1 MTRSPAPRLATL
13 TLCLLLLALA
23 SACGIRPARP
33 DVPITPA
40 RPLSG
45 EYTATIHT
53 TFVGPIRARMIAEP
67 TPDGFKAN
75 TPPGAAWVL
84 IGGLEKVL
92 GPLFAPYLFPSG
104 MLVTWQSTLPTDS
117 NPGDGTIGVGS
128 ISAFRAAT
136 SMPTPDGPIEIR
148 WKDNR
153 LIALLTLAPT
163 NPSNHFADYP
173 ALALAARDAL
183 PRYYFDPAL
192 ARSRAVASYLD
203 DLQSGAA
210 ASSDDLEFLF
220 TAAFAARKH
229 IARHGTP
236 LLYPLPTPDA
246 DRLFQG
252 KAKPPKPFRVSADS
266 LSGISV
272 LRIDAFVDDATTD
285 AAITEA
291 LATSPRALILDLRTC
306 PGIELTAFRAASSF
320 FTSPVE
326 AGAFFGPTDRDL
338 WLRDDVSSATTLEFS
353 TDSGGDEAT
362 TRLLTLGAARI
373 RVQPKPDAY
382 AGPLAVLT
390 SRRTSST
397 AEALATLLVR
407 SGRARSFGEPT
418 AGRPLLSREVELGQ
432 GWAMRIAAFDYRP
445 ATGQRIGPK
454 GEPPSTRCPRED
466 ALNLATEW
474 LTAELAEVS
483 GSGAPSPPT
492 PR

>member
-1 MTRSPAPRLATL
+1 MTRAPAPRLAAL
-13 TLCLLLLALA
+13 TLCLLLLSLA
-23 SACGIRPARP
+23 SACGVRPARP

-53 TFVGPIRARMIAEP
+53 TFVGPIRARMVAEP

-75 TPPGAAWVL
+75 TPPGAAWAL

-117 NPGDGTIGVGS
+117 NPGEGTIGVGS

-153 LIALLTLAPT
+153 LIALMTLAST
-163 NPSNHFADYP
+163 SPSTHFADYP

-183 PRYYFDPAL
+183 PRHYFDPAL
-192 ARSRAVASYLD
+192 ARSRAVASYFD

-210 ASSDDLEFLF
+210 AADDDLEFLF
-220 TAAFAARKH
+220 SAAFAARKH

-236 LLYPLPTPDA
+236 LLYPLLTPGA

-252 KAKPPKPFRVSADS
+252 KAQPPRPYRVSADAA
-266 LSGISV
+266 SGITL

-285 AAITEA
+285 AAISEA
-291 LATSPRALILDLRTC
+291 LATKPSALILDLRTC
-306 PGIELTAFRAASSF
+306 PGIELTAFRAAASF

-326 AGAFFGPTDRDL
+326 AGAFFGPEDRDR
-338 WLRDDVSSATTLEFS
+338 WLQGDVPSAATLEFS
-353 TDSGGDEAT
+353 VNNDSSNASAQ
-362 TRLLTLGAARI
+362 LLTLGAARL
-373 RVQPKPDAY
+373 RVLPRPDAY
-382 AGPLAVLT
+382 SGPLVVLT

-407 SGRARSFGEPT
+407 SGRAHSFGEPT

-432 GWAMRIAAFDYRP
+432 DWAMRIAAFDYRP
-445 ATGQRIGPK
+445 ATGERISPR
-454 GEPPSTRCPRED
+454 GELPTTRCPRED
-466 ALNLATEW
+466 ALNLAREW
-474 LTAELAEVS
+474 LAAEMDTLPLSGTVS
-483 GSGAPSPPT
+483 PIGQ
-492 PR
+492 